1 MGHVTPLADT
11 IGRQGRKVIW
21 IAAQLGVDP
30 STITRW
36 SSGERAMPAA
46 RVAQLA
52 KLLNVPEHEISGQVT
67 A

>member
-1 MGHVTPLADT
+1 MNHAPLADT
-11 IGRQGRKVIW
+11 IDRQGRKVIW
-21 IAAQLGVDP
+21 VASKMGVDP

-36 SSGERAMPAA
+36 ASGERAIPAS